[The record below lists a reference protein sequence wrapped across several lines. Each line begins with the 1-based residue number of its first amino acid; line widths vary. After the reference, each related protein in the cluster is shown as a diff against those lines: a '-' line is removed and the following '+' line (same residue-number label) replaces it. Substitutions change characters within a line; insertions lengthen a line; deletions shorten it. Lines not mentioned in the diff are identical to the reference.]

1 MSELLAPLVGD
12 FHAKVIEQLLLATR
26 WTIALSLVAFI
37 GGGLVG
43 LLVTFLRVLPSRA
56 WNRVAATWIWLFQSV
71 PLLML
76 LFLTGLGIP
85 VFFGI
90 DVPPW
95 AAATVSLTI
104 FTSAYLAETWRGAID
119 AVPDGQTEAGK
130 ALGLNWTRTLRL
142 VIAPQAARIAI
153 PPTVG
158 FLVQII
164 KATSLAYVIDFDDLM
179 RWGKK
184 IANSQLDGA
193 EPFVIF
199 PMIAFVYF
207 CLCFPL
213 SLLAKRL
220 ERRLA
225 AAGTYQSLP
234 TKAIAA

>member
-1 MSELLAPLVGD
+1 MSEFLLPIVGE
-12 FHAKVIEQLLLATR
+12 FHANVIERLLLATR
-26 WTIALSLVAFI
+26 WTIALSLVAFV
-37 GGGLVG
+37 GGGLVAVFITLARIG
-43 LLVTFLRVLPSRA
+43 RGKILP
-56 WNRVAATWIWLFQSV
+56 RVAAAWIWLFQSV

-76 LFLTGLGIP
+76 LFLTGLGVP

-95 AAATVSLTI
+95 FAATVSLTV
-104 FTSAYLAETWRGAID
+104 FTSAYLAETWRGSVQ
-119 AVPDGQTEAGK
+119 AVPAGQWEAGR
-130 ALGLNWTRTLRL
+130 ALGLDWTRTLRL
-142 VIAPQAARIAI
+142 IVVPQALRIAT

-199 PMIAFVYF
+199 PMIAVIYF

-213 SLLAKRL
+213 SVLARRL
-220 ERRLA
+220 EQRLA
-225 AAGTYQSLP
+225 AEGTYRSLP
-234 TKAIAA
+234 TKAIAT